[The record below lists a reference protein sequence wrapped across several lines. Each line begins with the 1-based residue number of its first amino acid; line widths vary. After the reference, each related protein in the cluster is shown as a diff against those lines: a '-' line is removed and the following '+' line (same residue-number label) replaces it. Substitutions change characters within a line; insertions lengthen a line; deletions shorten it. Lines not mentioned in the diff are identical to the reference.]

1 MSSKNNK
8 KQNNPPT
15 KLRRSLRIINQE
27 YEKKVKIF
35 DYVEEKIEPVYEV
48 NIDFE
53 AAQEA
58 WRKNKIHL
66 GNCYYEYK

>member
-35 DYVEEKIEPVYEV
+35 NYVEEKTEPVYEV